1 MMKKTYCLL
10 FNGKHVV
17 IEESVKLLVCIVDT
31 QLFKAVGLKEKVTG
45 HRSII
50 GKTSVNQGC
59 TKG

>member
-45 HRSII
+45 QRSII
-50 GKTSVNQGC
+50 GKTSVNQG
-59 TKG
+59 